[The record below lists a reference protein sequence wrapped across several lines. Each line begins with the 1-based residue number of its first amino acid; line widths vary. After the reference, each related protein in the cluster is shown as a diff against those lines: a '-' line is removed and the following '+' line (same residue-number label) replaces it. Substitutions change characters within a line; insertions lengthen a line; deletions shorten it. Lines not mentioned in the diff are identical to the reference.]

1 MKTATQ
7 LLRQYKDKKISNF
20 AYEMLKDIEMNH
32 LRSAYSAGQRDKQTF
47 EEWYEATFDK

>member
-7 LLRQYKDKKISNF
+7 LLRQYKDEKISNF

-32 LRSAYSAGQRDKQTF
+32 LRFAYESGQRDKQTF
-47 EEWYEATFDK
+47 EEWYQATFDK